1 MNKEMVQIIICA
13 FIMMLLASC
22 ASLENRPET
31 DTNYI
36 ALDYGVDVSDDFSNT
51 FSSKKKVGILAD
63 ICVAEHM
70 HSLLLNESISAG
82 QEAIAGFQRF
92 LEKNKKV
99 PVLCPAPYVGSYIT
113 DQTGVDVKIGTV
125 IENRKPP
132 FVSPALADND
142 KEYNEALI
150 KVITLAADMPN
161 KSENRNSSFK
171 PDEDI
176 IKSLSII
183 AGRTGADALLVVIG
197 QAQVYL
203 RDKNNKI
210 IDNET
215 GVGFSNPSPDSIQ
228 IIDMRK
234 DDIDSLSIFID
245 FKSNRVIW
253 SNSMRLDLPRDGK
266 DYNFFFRDVFPVVMS
281 KGISFK

>member
-1 MNKEMVQIIICA
+1 MKKETVRILIFS

-22 ASLENRPET
+22 ASLETKPVK
-31 DTNYI
+31 DTTYI
-36 ALDYGVDVSDDFSNT
+36 SLDYGMDVSDDFSNT
-51 FSSKKKVGILAD
+51 FSSTKKVGILAD

-70 HSLLLNESISAG
+70 HSLLLNESISAC
-82 QEAIAGFQRF
+82 QEAIAGFQSF
-92 LEKNKKV
+92 LKKNKKG

-125 IENRKPP
+125 IENRTPP
-132 FVSPALADND
+132 FVSPALSDND
-142 KEYNEALI
+142 KEYNEALKTI
-150 KVITLAADMPN
+150 IALVADMPN

-171 PDEDI
+171 PDENI

-183 AGRTGADALLVVIG
+183 AGRTGTDALFVVIG
-197 QAQVYL
+197 QAQIYL

-234 DDIDSLSIFID
+234 DDIDSLAVLID
-245 FKSNRVIW
+245 FKSNKVIW
-253 SNSMRLDLPRDGK
+253 SNSMRLDLPLDGK
-266 DYNFFFRDVFPVVMS
+266 DYNFFFRDVFPAVIL
-281 KGISFK
+281 KGILFK